1 MLFGMY
7 IRTKSSPNSPRKT
20 VQIVESKRN
29 GKSVSQ
35 RIVQH
40 IGVAQDE
47 KEMEELKSLAAQI
60 MEKLE
65 EERRE
70 AIPQQKTLFGESGTK
85 AAEMEAAEIEVPVED
100 SLLLRA
106 SVLENEEDVIEG
118 PFLAAE
124 YLFEFFG
131 LEKLFTRAPRDT
143 NKYHLLKQCL
153 GASLAFPSSKRG
165 MAAWLEKHCASETS
179 LDRIYRLLDALAK
192 KEDRLKE
199 LVRSSSEG
207 LFPERPTLML
217 FDVTTLYFESFE
229 EDELRQKGFSKD
241 DKVKETQVVLALAAT
256 PEGLPLW
263 YRLFPGKTWE
273 GAAFQEF
280 VAAWRRERY
289 SGSTGVVAADRG
301 MFSCARLE
309 ALKEKGLHFVLGA
322 RLKSMKASEKEA
334 ILDRSSYTPLGEK
347 NTKESLEYQ
356 IFSREDGQNL
366 LVTWSSKRAAK
377 NARDRE
383 ESLEK
388 LLKKLNKKKT
398 IPEKQLLSQRGSNR
412 YLKVAHGEK
421 GHSYEPDEEKI
432 ASEARWDGLFG
443 ILTDLP
449 LTTEEEIREVL
460 SHYRSLWRIEE
471 SFRIKKHHLRI
482 RPIFHWTE
490 SRIRGHVALQYLTFA
505 AQRHLEKR
513 VLLQQKTAMSPGE
526 IREALLDIRST
537 LIRDTS
543 TKKLYRFPRKL
554 SSHAKKL
561 LKSLGI
567 PYSTTPREILSLSRY
582 RHRFREGMPKD

>member
-1 MLFGMY
+1 M
-7 IRTKSSPNSPRKT
+7 
-20 VQIVESKRN
+20 ESKRN

-35 RIVQH
+35 GIIQH
-40 IGVAQDE
+40 IGVAEDE

-70 AIPQQKTLFGESGTK
+70 MAPQQKTLFGEFVTK
-85 AAEMEAAEIEVPVED
+85 AAEMETAEVEVPLED

-106 SVLENEEDVIEG
+106 SALENEEDVIEG
-118 PFLAAE
+118 PFL
-124 YLFEFFG
+124 
-131 LEKLFTRAPRDT
+131 
-143 NKYHLLKQCL
+143 
-153 GASLAFPSSKRG
+153 
-165 MAAWLEKHCASETS
+165 
-179 LDRIYRLLDALAK
+179 
-192 KEDRLKE
+192 
-199 LVRSSSEG
+199 
-207 LFPERPTLML
+207 
-217 FDVTTLYFESFE
+217 
-229 EDELRQKGFSKD
+229 
-241 DKVKETQVVLALAAT
+241 
-256 PEGLPLW
+256 
-263 YRLFPGKTWE
+263 
-273 GAAFQEF
+273 
-280 VAAWRRERY
+280 
-289 SGSTGVVAADRG
+289 AADRG

-347 NTKESLEYQ
+347 HSKNTKESLEYR
-356 IFSREDGQNL
+356 IFQREDGQNL

-377 NARDRE
+377 NVRDRE

-449 LTTEEEIREVL
+449 ITTEEDIREVL
-460 SHYRSLWRIEE
+460 SHYHSLWRIEE

-543 TKKLYRFPRKL
+543 TKKLYRFPRQL
-554 SSHAKKL
+554 PSHAKKL

-567 PYSTTPREILSLSRY
+567 PYATTPREILSLSRY
-582 RHRFREGMPKD
+582 CHRFREGMPKE

>member
-1 MLFGMY
+1 MDY
-7 IRTKSSPNSPRKT
+7 
-20 VQIVESKRN
+20 
-29 GKSVSQ
+29 
-35 RIVQH
+35 
-40 IGVAQDE
+40 
-47 KEMEELKSLAAQI
+47 
-60 MEKLE
+60 
-65 EERRE
+65 
-70 AIPQQKTLFGESGTK
+70 
-85 AAEMEAAEIEVPVED
+85 
-100 SLLLRA
+100 LLRA
-106 SVLENEEDVIEG
+106 SALENEEDVIEG
-118 PFLAAE
+118 PFL
-124 YLFEFFG
+124 
-131 LEKLFTRAPRDT
+131 
-143 NKYHLLKQCL
+143 
-153 GASLAFPSSKRG
+153 
-165 MAAWLEKHCASETS
+165 
-179 LDRIYRLLDALAK
+179 
-192 KEDRLKE
+192 
-199 LVRSSSEG
+199 
-207 LFPERPTLML
+207 
-217 FDVTTLYFESFE
+217 
-229 EDELRQKGFSKD
+229 
-241 DKVKETQVVLALAAT
+241 
-256 PEGLPLW
+256 
-263 YRLFPGKTWE
+263 
-273 GAAFQEF
+273 
-280 VAAWRRERY
+280 
-289 SGSTGVVAADRG
+289 AADRG

-347 NTKESLEYQ
+347 HSKNTKKSLEYR

-377 NARDRE
+377 NVRDRE

-421 GHSYEPDEEKI
+421 GHSYELDEEKI

-449 LTTEEEIREVL
+449 ITTEEDIREVL

-543 TKKLYRFPRKL
+543 TKKLYRFPRQL

-567 PYSTTPREILSLSRY
+567 PYATTPREILSLSRY
-582 RHRFREGMPKD
+582 RHRFREGMPKE

>member
-1 MLFGMY
+1 MY

-20 VQIVESKRN
+20 VQIVESIRH

-35 RIVQH
+35 RIIQH
-40 IGVAQDE
+40 VGVAQDE

-65 EERRE
+65 AERLE
-70 AIPQQKTLFGESGTK
+70 AALRQKTLFEKSGTK
-85 AAEMEAAEIEVPVED
+85 TAEVEAPVED
-100 SLLLRA
+100 SLMLRA
-106 SVLENEEDVIEG
+106 SSLENQEDVVEG

-131 LEKLFTRAPRDT
+131 LGKLFTRAPRDR
-143 NKYHLLKQCL
+143 NKYHLLKLCL

-165 MAAWLEKHCASETS
+165 MAAWLEKHCASEVS
-179 LDRIYRLLDALAK
+179 LDGIYRLLDALAK
-192 KEDRLKE
+192 REDRLKD

-217 FDVTTLYFESFE
+217 FDVTTLYFESFQ
-229 EDELRQKGFSKD
+229 EDGLRQKGFSKD
-241 DKVKETQVVLALAAT
+241 NKVKETQVVLALATT

-263 YRLFPGKTWE
+263 YQLFPGKTWE
-273 GAAFQEF
+273 GATFQEF
-280 VAAWRRERY
+280 VSTWRKESY
-289 SGSTGVVAADRG
+289 PGSTGVVAADRG
-301 MFSCARLE
+301 MFSCAKLE
-309 ALKEKGLHFVLGA
+309 ALKEGGLHFVIGA

-334 ILDRSSYTPLGEK
+334 ILDRSAYTPLAEK
-347 NTKESLEYQ
+347 STKKAKETLEYRV
-356 IFSREDGQNL
+356 FEREDGQNL

-388 LLKKLNKKKT
+388 LLKKLNRKKT
-398 IPEKQLLSQRGSNR
+398 IPEKQLLSQRGSNK
-412 YLKVAHGEK
+412 YLKVVEGEK
-421 GHSYEPDEEKI
+421 AHFYELDQEKI

-513 VLLQQKTAMSPGE
+513 ILLQQKISMSPGE

-537 LIRDTS
+537 LIRDKS

-554 SSHAKKL
+554 SSYAKKL

-567 PYSTTPREILSLSRY
+567 PYSTTPKEILSLSRY
-582 RHRFREGMPKD
+582 RRRFQEGMPRE